1 MKLAIISH
9 TEHYK
14 TDAGEIVGWGPTI
27 SEINH
32 LLDVFDVIYHVAM
45 LHQENPPPSALPYIS
60 DRVKFVALRPSGGR
74 TLFSKWQTIQ
84 QAPAVIS
91 TVAKTLKEVDCF
103 QLRTPTG
110 IGVYLI
116 PYLTCFSK
124 KKGWYKYAGNW
135 NQKNP
140 PIGYKIQRWL
150 LLNQSRKVTLNGS
163 WDGQSEHCY
172 TFENPCL
179 TDEEIVEGKTVR
191 TQKNIL
197 EPLQFCYVGRLEK
210 PKGVERIINAFKLM
224 SDKEKQRVGCV
235 HMVGDG
241 SEFEYF
247 KNLAKK
253 TGVLFNFH
261 GFLPRHE
268 VFTIYKQ
275 SHVFVMPTTA
285 SEGFPKV
292 IAEAMNFGCLP
303 IVSNISSIGHYI
315 KHDQNGFLL
324 NTITAKTLLSEIR
337 KLLQLNEVEYHSMLN
352 NQDEMLKK
360 FTFSHYSER
369 IIRDILK

>member
-14 TDAGEIVGWGPTI
+14 TETGQIVGWGPTV
-27 SEINH
+27 SEINY
-32 LLDVFDVIYHVAM
+32 LLDAFDTIYHVAM

-60 DRVKFVALRPSGGR
+60 DRVKFVALKPSGGR
-74 TLFSKWQTIQ
+74 TLYSKWQTIQ
-84 QAPAVIS
+84 QAPSVIN
-91 TVAKTLKEVDCF
+91 TVAKTIKKVDCF

-110 IGVYLI
+110 IAVYLI
-116 PYLTCFSK
+116 PYLTVFIK

-140 PIGYKIQRWL
+140 PFGYRLQRL
-150 LLNQSRKVTLNGS
+150 MLLNQSRKVTINGS
-163 WDGQSEHCY
+163 WDQQPEHCY

-179 TDEEIVEGKTVR
+179 TDEELGEGKTVR
-191 TQKNIL
+191 SQKSIL
-197 EPLQFCYVGRLEK
+197 ESLQFCYVGRLEK
-210 PKGVERIINAFKLM
+210 PKGVERIINAFKLL
-224 SDKEKQRVGCV
+224 SDEEKQRIGCV

-241 SEFEYF
+241 FEYNYF
-247 KNLAKK
+247 SNLAKT

-268 VFTIYKQ
+268 VFSIYKQ

-292 IAEAMNFGCLP
+292 IAEAMNYGCLP
-303 IVSNISSIGHYI
+303 IVSNISSIGHYL
-315 KHDQNGFLL
+315 KHQENGFLL
-324 NTITAKTLLSEIR
+324 NTVTVDNLLIEI
-337 KLLQLNEVEYHSMLN
+337 KKVIKLNEEGYNTMIN
-352 NQDEMLKK
+352 NQDEILTK
-360 FTFSHYSER
+360 FTFSHYKSR
-369 IIRDILK
+369 ILRDILK